1 MKSLTVDKKFI
12 MICEL
17 LLPLVF
23 PKNWNYEANIQEF
36 TRRFI
41 GELVEDYMICNTIE
55 RAIVRLPIAD
65 IHILLQNY
73 DMFKTYVLETE

>member
-41 GELVEDYMICNTIE
+41 GELVEDYMIYNTIK
-55 RAIVRLPIAD
+55 RAIVRLPVDD